1 MIRRVE
7 RELDDRVGTARFTR
21 QALRRPFPDH
31 WSFML
36 GEVALYAFVVL
47 VLTGTFL
54 TFFYRASD
62 QPVRYDGPYA
72 PLEGQMVSGAFDS
85 VIHLSF
91 EVRAGLVVRQ
101 IHHWAAVVFVLA
113 IVAHLLR
120 VFFTGA
126 FRKPRDI
133 NWLIGLS
140 MLVTGMGAGFT
151 GYSLPDDL
159 LSGTGVR
166 IAYSVVLSIPFV
178 GTWIAFLLFGGE
190 SPTPLF
196 LSRLLIFHI
205 MIIPALLIGLMSA
218 HLALVWRQKHTDFLG
233 PGRTEQIVVGS
244 ALWPNYA
251 MKSAGLFFVVAAT
264 LALLGGLFQIN
275 PIWLYGP
282 FRPFLASSPAQ
293 PDVYLGWLEG
303 SLRLAPAW
311 EPHVLGHTIPGL
323 FFPAVLLPGA
333 LFAILAAWPFLEA
346 RITGDHA
353 AHHLLDRPRDVAWR
367 TGTGVAGLAFV
378 VVLTLAG
385 SNDVL
390 AASLGVSVE
399 AVNAALRV
407 AIFVAPA
414 AFGAFAVIL
423 CRSAGAAHPL
433 AAPERIR
440 IRRAPSGGF
449 VPVDPES
456 PAVTDHDD
464 QAQEG
469 AEQPQGEDG

>member
-1 MIRRVE
+1 VIRRAE
-7 RELDDRVGTARFTR
+7 RELDDRVGLARFTR

-36 GEVALYAFVVL
+36 GEVALYSFVVL

-62 QPVRYDGPYA
+62 QPVRYDGPYL
-72 PLEGQMVSGAFDS
+72 PLRGQMVSSAFDS
-85 VIHLSF
+85 VMRLSF

-126 FRKPRDI
+126 FRKPREI

-140 MLVTGMGAGFT
+140 MLVTGMVAGFT

-166 IAYSVVLSIPFV
+166 IAYSVVLSVPFV

-190 SPTPLF
+190 SPTPIF
-196 LSRLLIFHI
+196 LSRLLVFHI
-205 MIIPALLIGLMSA
+205 MILPALLIGLITV
-218 HLALVWRQKHTDFLG
+218 HLALVWRQKHTDFPG
-233 PGRTEQIVVGS
+233 PGRHERVVVGS

-264 LALLGGLFQIN
+264 LSLLGGLFQIN

-303 SLRLAPAW
+303 SLRLSPAW
-311 EPHVLGHTIPGL
+311 EPHVFGHTIPGP
-323 FFPAVLLPGA
+323 FFPAVLLPGV
-333 LFAILAAWPFLEA
+333 LFGILAAFPFLEA
-346 RITGDHA
+346 RFTRDHA
-353 AHHLLDRPRDVAWR
+353 EHHLLDRPRDVAWR
-367 TGTGVAGLAFV
+367 TGVGVAGLTFV
-378 VVLTLAG
+378 IVLTLAG

-390 AASLGVSVE
+390 AMSLGISVE
-399 AVNAALRV
+399 GVNAALR
-407 AIFVAPA
+407 AGLFVAPIALGALA
-414 AFGAFAVIL
+414 AAL
-423 CRSAGAAHPL
+423 CRSAGGSRPL

-440 IRRAPSGGF
+440 IRRSPSGGF
-449 VPVDPES
+449 VSADAPS
-456 PAVTDHDD
+456 AAVTNHDD
-464 QAQEG
+464 QAQDRADRTE
-469 AEQPQGEDG
+469 GEDA

>member
-1 MIRRVE
+1 VIRRAE
-7 RELDDRVGTARFTR
+7 RELDDRVGLARFTR

-36 GEVALYAFVVL
+36 GEVALYSFVVL

-62 QPVRYDGPYA
+62 QPVRYDGPYL
-72 PLEGQMVSGAFDS
+72 PLRGQMVSSAFDS
-85 VIHLSF
+85 VMRLSF

-126 FRKPRDI
+126 FRKPREI

-140 MLVTGMGAGFT
+140 MLVTGMVAGFT

-166 IAYSVVLSIPFV
+166 IAYSVVLSVPFV

-190 SPTPLF
+190 SPTPIF
-196 LSRLLIFHI
+196 LSRLLVFHI
-205 MIIPALLIGLMSA
+205 MILPALLIGLITV
-218 HLALVWRQKHTDFLG
+218 HLALVWRQKHTDFPG
-233 PGRTEQIVVGS
+233 PGRHERVVVGS

-264 LALLGGLFQIN
+264 LSLLGGLFQIN

-293 PDVYLGWLEG
+293 PDV
-303 SLRLAPAW
+303 
-311 EPHVLGHTIPGL
+311 
-323 FFPAVLLPGA
+323 
-333 LFAILAAWPFLEA
+333 
-346 RITGDHA
+346 
-353 AHHLLDRPRDVAWR
+353 
-367 TGTGVAGLAFV
+367 
-378 VVLTLAG
+378 
-385 SNDVL
+385 
-390 AASLGVSVE
+390 
-399 AVNAALRV
+399 
-407 AIFVAPA
+407 
-414 AFGAFAVIL
+414 
-423 CRSAGAAHPL
+423 
-433 AAPERIR
+433 
-440 IRRAPSGGF
+440 
-449 VPVDPES
+449 
-456 PAVTDHDD
+456 
-464 QAQEG
+464 
-469 AEQPQGEDG
+469 